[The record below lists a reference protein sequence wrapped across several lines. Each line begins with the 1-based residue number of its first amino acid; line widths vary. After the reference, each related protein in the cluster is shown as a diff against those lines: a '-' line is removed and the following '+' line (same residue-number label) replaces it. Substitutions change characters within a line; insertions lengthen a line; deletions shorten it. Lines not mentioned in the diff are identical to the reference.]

1 MEVSDYNSWR
11 YRLTK
16 DYLKFI
22 YEQLLVRHRY
32 TMGLEKLPK
41 KGERYFIV
49 CNHQNTA
56 NDPLNIIFSLPQRQ
70 HICAM
75 ARANVFTVNPVF
87 TRFLYWIGLLPAFRF
102 GWEGADGLESN
113 FDSFDIVAERINAG
127 FPVIVFPE
135 AGHTQGHY
143 LDRFTTGTVRMAF
156 HAAKFSA
163 WKEDVKIV
171 PTAHHYSDY
180 FDLHT
185 DFLWMIDDP
194 ISLKPYYKAYQDHPN
209 NVMRDITHEIRNRIQ
224 RMMLDEGIDDYEEK
238 DYLRC
243 SALNPATLQQLTLPE
258 RLEADKRFINMLNE
272 HPKKAEII
280 ALTAQLKA
288 KEQQAG
294 VDDTTVALRPGWTKC
309 ILWMLVLLALLP
321 CWVVSLW
328 PQGICYSLPPRLIHE
343 DKMFTNSYRY
353 VMSALFLYPLFAIL
367 TLLVM
372 GIGWGLWWQALVW
385 ILLWVPLGKFCWWY
399 YQRLRQTK
407 RNLCYLLKPGSI
419 KEIETIRQRIRN
431 IITI

>member
-32 TMGLEKLPK
+32 TMGLEKLPQ

-56 NDPLNIIFSLPQRQ
+56 NDPLNIVFSLPQRQ

-224 RMMLDEGIDDYEEK
+224 RMMLVLGIES
-238 DYLRC
+238 C
-243 SALNPATLQQLTLPE
+243 HPAAT
-258 RLEADKRFINMLNE
+258 D
-272 HPKKAEII
+272 
-280 ALTAQLKA
+280 TARA
-288 KEQQAG
+288 TG
-294 VDDTTVALRPGWTKC
+294 
-309 ILWMLVLLALLP
+309 
-321 CWVVSLW
+321 S
-328 PQGICYSLPPRLIHE
+328 
-343 DKMFTNSYRY
+343 
-353 VMSALFLYPLFAIL
+353 
-367 TLLVM
+367 
-372 GIGWGLWWQALVW
+372 
-385 ILLWVPLGKFCWWY
+385 
-399 YQRLRQTK
+399 RQTVYQHAE
-407 RNLCYLLKPGSI
+407 RTP
-419 KEIETIRQRIRN
+419 
-431 IITI
+431 